1 MIFIIINKIHYVTS
15 CYNIDNFMT
24 TPLRETPKDVDT
36 IVRKEQLRL
45 ELEDGI
51 KLKKEQVY
59 YSIVREW
66 SKLQPTK
73 NTTNG

>member
-1 MIFIIINKIHYVTS
+1 
-15 CYNIDNFMT
+15 MT